1 MDIKLNDAV
10 VHLWRAREAN
20 GAALESLEASA
31 KIQVAAL
38 NTLCAAFADMVLLRV
53 EALAIAFPVIGVKVL
68 HMRACQL
75 FDQATTTT
83 VGAPPQLKSGNTPG
97 ATIAR

>member
-1 MDIKLNDAV
+1 MDIEFDDAV

-38 NTLCAAFADMVLLRV
+38 NPLCAAFADMVLLRV
-53 EALAIAFPVIGVKVL
+53 EALAITFPVIGIKVL
-68 HMRACQL
+68 HLRA
-75 FDQATTTT
+75 
-83 VGAPPQLKSGNTPG
+83 
-97 ATIAR
+97 R